1 MKDLKQKIADDKG
14 ADYAVANQKLIFSGL
29 FFAFCVVISLTS
41 DPLTGKILD
50 DESPLSEYK
59 IEESKFV
66 VIMITKPKPAAAAA
80 PAVAAAAPVPA
91 SSATTTDKSP
101 SAPSAAAPAVSESK
115 QSPETESAGVPAAAA
130 PGLNISAAESNLVM
144 GSDYEKMIR
153 NIMDMGYGREDVERA
168 LRASFNNPDR
178 AVEYLIT
185 GMPAED
191 PDVGSDAPA
200 SADTADDD
208 EEAIGG
214 GMGNVSLGSSGSPAD
229 NPLEFLRTQ
238 PQFQQMRALIRQN
251 PQLLSTIMQQIGQS
265 NPQLL
270 QLITRNQDAF
280 VRMLNEPESG
290 AGGVQSPAAAPTG
303 APDQPN
309 MRQYMGEVGIT
320 QEDKEAIDRVSIHFC
335 SSLTLILISS
345 CLNLFS

>member
-1 MKDLKQKIADDKG
+1 MDD
-14 ADYAVANQKLIFSGL
+14 A
-29 FFAFCVVISLTS
+29 
-41 DPLTGKILD
+41 
-50 DESPLSEYK
+50 SPLSEYK

-66 VIMITKPKPAAAAA
+66 VVMITKPKAAAAVPTAAAAA
-80 PAVAAAAPVPA
+80 TASAP
-91 SSATTTDKSP
+91 SATTADITSP
-101 SAPSAAAPAVSESK
+101 SAPSASQTPAAATDSSK
-115 QSPETESAGVPAAAA
+115 QSPESETAAAA
-130 PGLNISAAESNLVM
+130 PGLNISAAESSLVM

-153 NIMDMGYGREDVERA
+153 NITDMGYPREDVERA

-191 PDVGSDAPA
+191 QDTGSDVPA
-200 SADTADDD
+200 AVDTADDD

-214 GMGNVSLGSSGSPAD
+214 GMGNVSLGSASPAGGAD

-280 VRMLNEPESG
+280 VRMLNEPE
-290 AGGVQSPAAAPTG
+290 GGGQSQPAAPTG
-303 APDQPN
+303 AAPDQPN

-320 QEDKEAIDRVSIHFC
+320 QEDKEAIDRVSILSSFFLLYQC
-335 SSLTLILISS
+335 SKDADARVSLVAAESTGFPGVPGRPGLL
-345 CLNLFS
+345 CL